1 MQKKAA
7 VLDPSPIS
15 ALFVKAKLCYC
26 TRSFIRRITYFLYVL
41 IRVFGVLQAFLW
53 ANETYFFCGCRN
65 ARFFSFAFLS
75 LQGDIERCFRF
86 EKIENRQTK
95 KNMAPEVFRF
105 GARMKKNSRQNRKKV
120 ARVLPKN
127 GTAISAFSVR
137 FL

>member
-1 MQKKAA
+1 MLP
-7 VLDPSPIS
+7 VRENSDS
-15 ALFVKAKLCYC
+15 
-26 TRSFIRRITYFLYVL
+26 T
-41 IRVFGVLQAFLW
+41 
-53 ANETYFFCGCRN
+53 NE
-65 ARFFSFAFLS
+65 
-75 LQGDIERCFRF
+75 
-86 EKIENRQTK
+86 